1 MVQWLSTFL
10 PYTRPLISATAPQNY
25 TTKQARIPRDGQ
37 RAQASIPRDG
47 QKADHLELTNFMENI
62 LLFLKSQKSSF

>member
-1 MVQWLSTFL
+1 MAEHFLTIHKALNLSHSPTKL
-10 PYTRPLISATAPQNY
+10 Y
-25 TTKQARIPRDGQ
+25 KQASIPRDGQ

-47 QKADHLELTNFMENI
+47 QKADHLELTNFMDNI